1 MISKYMKIQKKTK
14 RRKSEIKVRGGTYS
28 QYCCICVPTCRT
40 SISKS
45 FGTLKGSCSQLV
57 YFPPH
62 SISCSDFVLAGKSPF
77 CLVD

>member
-57 YFPPH
+57 YSPPPPPTPY
-62 SISCSDFVLAGKSPF
+62 CVQTLYWQEKVFFA
-77 CLVD
+77 